1 MDKNIHSIFFS
12 KENISMLNNKLLDE
26 LKIQN
31 ITIEIKKDILQNLV
45 ENMTSVW
52 NLIDKT
58 KINTNNY
65 NNIFLQFNNYS
76 LQNSIKKLKTK
87 FK

>member
-1 MDKNIHSIFFS
+1 MDKNIQSIFFS

-65 NNIFLQFNNYS
+65 HHKYVQIEIYFSTTLKFLFFS
-76 LQNSIKKLKTK
+76 
-87 FK
+87 